1 MAGLARWA
9 GFALGLVIVVV
20 TFSSVVGTI
29 VLPKGVHSRI
39 SYTVWRAIE
48 RPFMAAAARMRR
60 YEAKDRLLGLLGPVS
75 LLALL
80 GAWLLLF
87 LLGYALVLLPLT
99 GDGFT
104 TALRLSGSSLFTLGL
119 AASPRQGATLV
130 TFVAAATGLVVVA
143 LQVGYLPT
151 IYGAYNRRETVVN
164 MLESRAGEPAWGVE
178 LLAREHLIGGLDSL
192 GPFFTDW
199 ERWAA
204 DLTESHVSYPW
215 LLSFRSPYPLRSW
228 VVSHLAVLDAAALY
242 LALVP
247 DRAPSAARHC
257 LRTGFLGLRALA
269 GVYRVELPDDP
280 RPDAPIVLTYE
291 EFSDGLDRLEAV
303 GFPMEQ
309 SREETWRHFR
319 GWRVNYEAAAYL
331 LADRLVA
338 VPAPWS
344 GERRSLRLRADQPVV
359 PVRPRHRSP
368 DDPEGR
374 TDLVPPRPEPSSKR
388 PEPSNQ
394 RTLTRKSRGRRTDGS
409 EPRIR

>member
-9 GFALGLVIVVV
+9 GFVLGLVLVGA

-29 VLPKGVHSRI
+29 VLPKGVRSRI
-39 SYTVWRAIE
+39 AYTVWRAIHQ
-48 RPFMAAAARMRR
+48 PFMAVARRLRR
-60 YEAKDRLLGLLGPVS
+60 YESKDRLLGLLGPVS

-87 LLGYALVLLPLT
+87 LLGYALMLLPLT

-104 TALRLSGSSLFTLGL
+104 AALRLSGSSLFTLGL
-119 AASPRQGATLV
+119 AASPRQGATAV
-130 TFVAAATGLVVVA
+130 TFVAAATGLVVIA

-151 IYGAYNRRETVVN
+151 IYGAYNRRETLVN
-164 MLESRAGEPAWGVE
+164 MLESRAGEPAWGIE
-178 LLAREHLIGGLDSL
+178 LLAREQLIGGLDSL

-204 DLTESHVSYPW
+204 DLTESHVNYPW
-215 LLSFRSPYPLRSW
+215 LLFFRSPYPLRSW
-228 VVSHLAVLDAAALY
+228 VLSLLAVLDAAALY
-242 LALVP
+242 VALVP
-247 DRAPSAARHC
+247 SRAPSAARHC

-280 RPDAPIVLTYE
+280 RPDDPIVLSYE
-291 EFSDGLDRLEAV
+291 EFQDGLDRLQAV
-303 GFPMEQ
+303 GFPMEV
-309 SREETWRHFR
+309 SREEAWRHFR

-344 GERRSLRLRADQPVV
+344 GERRILHADQLVE

-374 TDLVPPRPEPSSKR
+374 TPLLPPRPESPSRR
-388 PEPSNQ
+388 PEPFRQ
-394 RTLTRKSRGRRTDGS
+394 S
-409 EPRIR
+409 ETST

>member
-1 MAGLARWA
+1 MAELARWM
-9 GFALGLVIVVV
+9 GFVFGLVIVVA

-29 VLPKGVHSRI
+29 VLPKGVRSRI
-39 SYTVWRAIE
+39 SFAVWRVVKQ
-48 RPFMAAAARMRR
+48 PFMAAAGRMRR
-60 YEAKDRLLGLLGPVS
+60 YESKDRLLGLLGPVS

-87 LLGYALVLLPLT
+87 VLGYALVLLPLT
-99 GDGFT
+99 GDDFT
-104 TALRLSGSSLFTLGL
+104 TALRLAGSSLFTLGL
-119 AASPRQGATLV
+119 ASSPREGATVV

-143 LQVGYLPT
+143 LQIGYLPT
-151 IYGAYNRRETVVN
+151 IYGAYNRRETLVN

-178 LLAREHLIGGLDSL
+178 LLAREQLIGGLDSL
-192 GPFFTDW
+192 GPFFADW

-204 DLTESHVSYPW
+204 DLTESHVNYPW

-228 VVSHLAVLDAAALY
+228 VISLLAVLDAAALY

-247 DRAPSAARHC
+247 SRAPSAARHC

-269 GVYRVELPDDP
+269 GVYRVELPSDP
-280 RPDAPIVLTYE
+280 RPDAPIALAYQ

-309 SREETWRHFR
+309 SREEAWRHFR
-319 GWRVNYEAAAYL
+319 GWRVNYEPAAYL
-331 LADRLVA
+331 LADRLGA

-344 GERRSLRLRADQPVV
+344 GGRPSLHILADQPVE

-374 TDLVPPRPEPSSKR
+374 TPLLPPRPEPLR
-388 PEPSNQ
+388 
-394 RTLTRKSRGRRTDGS
+394 GS
-409 EPRIR
+409 ETST

>member
-1 MAGLARWA
+1 MAGLGRWA
-9 GFALGLVIVVV
+9 GFVLGLLIVGA

-29 VLPKGVHSRI
+29 VLPKGLRSRI
-39 SYTVWRAIE
+39 SYTVWRAIHQ
-48 RPFMAAAARMRR
+48 PFMAVARRIRR
-60 YEAKDRLLGLLGPVS
+60 YESKDRLLGLLGPVS
-75 LLALL
+75 LLVLL

-87 LLGYALVLLPLT
+87 LFGYALLLLPLT
-99 GDGFT
+99 GDSFMSS
-104 TALRLSGSSLFTLGL
+104 LRLAGSSLFTLGL
-119 AASPRQGATLV
+119 ASSPRQGATVV

-143 LQVGYLPT
+143 LQIGYLPT
-151 IYGAYNRRETVVN
+151 IYGAYNRRETLVN

-178 LLAREHLIGGLDSL
+178 LLAREQLIGGLDSL
-192 GPFFTDW
+192 GPFFNDW

-204 DLTESHVSYPW
+204 DLTESHVNYPW

-228 VVSHLAVLDAAALY
+228 VVSLLAVLDAAALY

-247 DRAPSAARHC
+247 SRAPSAARHC

-269 GVYRVELPDDP
+269 GVYRVELPADP

-291 EFSDGLDRLEAV
+291 EFQDGLDRLQAV
-303 GFPMEQ
+303 GFPMER
-309 SREETWRHFR
+309 SPEEAWRHFR
-319 GWRVNYEAAAYL
+319 GWRVNYETAAYL

-344 GERRSLRLRADQPVV
+344 GERRSLQLRAEQLVE

-374 TDLVPPRPEPSSKR
+374 TPLLPPRAEPSPRRPEPFRGSDTSK
-388 PEPSNQ
+388 
-394 RTLTRKSRGRRTDGS
+394 
-409 EPRIR
+409 

>member
-204 DLTESHVSYPW
+204 DLTESHVNYPW

-247 DRAPSAARHC
+247 SQAPSAARHC

-368 DDPEGR
+368 DDPRAAPTWSRRGPSR
-374 TDLVPPRPEPSSKR
+374 RPSGPSR
-388 PEPSNQ
+388 PI
-394 RTLTRKSRGRRTDGS
+394 RGF
-409 EPRIR
+409 